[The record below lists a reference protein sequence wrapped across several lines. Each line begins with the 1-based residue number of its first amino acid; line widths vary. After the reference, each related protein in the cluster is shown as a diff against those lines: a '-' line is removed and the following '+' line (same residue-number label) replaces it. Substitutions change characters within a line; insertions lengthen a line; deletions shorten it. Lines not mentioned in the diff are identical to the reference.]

1 LLGRNIGQS
10 CSCAKQGTAQK
21 LRHQNEEYQLGLGVP
36 LMKIFLDTASLDEI
50 RQGVSLG
57 VVDGVTTNPTLVAK
71 ENKPFK
77 EHILAIADALKGGVV
92 NAEVVSTDTEG
103 ILREAREIAT
113 WHPNVIVKIPMIP
126 DGVRALHILSKEG
139 IRVNVTLVF
148 SATQALLVA
157 KVGAY
162 FVSPFL
168 GRLDDISENGLVLL
182 RDIMEIYRA
191 YNFSTQVL
199 AASLRHPIHVIEAA
213 KMGAHIGTM
222 PYKVFQQLFQHPL
235 TDKGLQGF
243 LKDWEKARDVL
254 GNIVEPTARKVG
266 R

>member
-1 LLGRNIGQS
+1 
-10 CSCAKQGTAQK
+10 
-21 LRHQNEEYQLGLGVP
+21 
-36 LMKIFLDTASLDEI
+36 MKIFLDTANLEEI
-50 RQGVSLG
+50 RQGVALG

-71 ENKPFK
+71 ENRPFR
-77 EHILAIADALKGGVV
+77 EHILKVCEIVKDGVV
-92 NAEVVSTDTEG
+92 NAEVVSTDVDG
-103 ILREAREIAT
+103 ILSEAREVAR
-113 WHPNVIVKIPMIP
+113 WHPNVVVKVPMIP
-126 DGVRALHILSKEG
+126 DGVRALSILAKEG

-157 KVGAY
+157 KAGAY

-182 RDIMEIYRA
+182 RDILEIYRA

-199 AASLRHPIHVIEAA
+199 AASLRHPIHVVEAA

-222 PYKVFQQLFQHPL
+222 PFKVFQQLFQHPL

-243 LKDWEKARDVL
+243 LKDWEKAREVL
-254 GNIVEPTARKVG
+254 GDIRQTAARKAG